1 MNLHDITMK
10 YGSLVVFM
18 RLDPAEMRRL
28 VGQTPLAVFAWV
40 GPVFSVFLWVFP
52 GRFRFPEKKVSRVR
66 KPCTNPAV

>member
-28 VGQTPLAVFAWV
+28 VGQTPLAVFA
-40 GPVFSVFLWVFP
+40 
-52 GRFRFPEKKVSRVR
+52 
-66 KPCTNPAV
+66 